1 MRARRPP
8 KRQPI
13 PWKKLFALA
22 RTVRLRA
29 YAPYSKFRVGAAVL
43 TADGSLFG
51 GCNVENSSYGVSSCA
66 ERNALC
72 AAISALGAGA
82 QRIAAL
88 AIVTQTEQPC
98 PPCGMCRQM
107 LAEFA
112 SAGLP
117 VRSRTLKGR
126 QASYRLQRLLP
137 SAFSARFL

>member
-1 MRARRPP
+1 MGARRPP
-8 KRQPI
+8 RRQPI
-13 PWKKLFALA
+13 PWKKLFGLA

-29 YAPYSKFRVGAAVL
+29 YVPYSKFRVGAAVL

-72 AAISALGAGA
+72 AAISALGA

-112 SAGLP
+112 SAALP

-126 QASYRLQRLLP
+126 QASYRLQQLLP

>member
-1 MRARRPP
+1 MGARRRP
-8 KRQPI
+8 RRRPI

-22 RTVRLRA
+22 RSVRLHA
-29 YAPYSKFRVGAAVL
+29 YAPYSKFRVGAAVF
-43 TADGSLFG
+43 TVDGSLFG

-72 AAISALGAGA
+72 AAVSALGA
-82 QRIAAL
+82 QRIAAV
-88 AIVTQTEQPC
+88 AIVTQTERPC
-98 PPCGMCRQM
+98 PPCGSCRQM

-126 QASYRLQRLLP
+126 QASYRLEELLP
-137 SAFSARFL
+137 SAFSAQFL

>member
-1 MRARRPP
+1 MGARRRP
-8 KRQPI
+8 KRLPI
-13 PWKKLFALA
+13 PWKELFALA
-22 RTVRLRA
+22 RAMRLHA

-72 AAISALGAGA
+72 TAVSVLGAL
-82 QRIAAL
+82 RIAAL
-88 AIVTQTEQPC
+88 AIVTQSDRPC

-107 LAEFA
+107 FAEFA

-126 QASYRLQRLLP
+126 QASYRLEKLLP
-137 SAFSARFL
+137 SAFSAQFL